1 MQKVNI
7 KTIFRDYKESYTKEE
22 IADLESFLDDTK
34 KNGMFEFAVDDS
46 YLMVAFN
53 SDTEVVDTRVLQNYL
68 YDNNEIAFEA
78 YYDPQEVEIAN

>member
-34 KNGMFEFAVDDS
+34 ENGMFEFAVDDS

>member
-7 KTIFRDYKESYTKEE
+7 KTIFRDYKESYSKEE
-22 IADLESFLDDTK
+22 IAELESFLDDTK
-34 KNGMFEFAVDDS
+34 ENGMFEFAVDDS
-46 YLMVAFN
+46 YIMVAFN

-78 YYDPQEVEIAN
+78 YYDPQVVEIAN

>member
-22 IADLESFLDDTK
+22 MADLESFLDDTK
-34 KNGMFEFAVDDS
+34 KNSMFEFAVDDS

>member
-22 IADLESFLDDTK
+22 MADLESFLDDTK

>member
-22 IADLESFLDDTK
+22 MADLESFLDDTK
-34 KNGMFEFAVDDS
+34 ENGMFEFAVDDS

-78 YYDPQEVEIAN
+78 YYDPQEVKITN

>member
-34 KNGMFEFAVDDS
+34 ENGMFEFAVDDS

-68 YDNNEIAFEA
+68 YDNDEIAFEA
-78 YYDPQEVEIAN
+78 YYDPQEVEITN

>member
-7 KTIFRDYKESYTKEE
+7 KTIFRDYKESYSKEE

-34 KNGMFEFAVDDS
+34 ENGMFEFAVDDS
-46 YLMVAFN
+46 YIMVAFN

-78 YYDPQEVEIAN
+78 YYDSQVVEIVN

>member
-1 MQKVNI
+1 MKKVNI

-34 KNGMFEFAVDDS
+34 ENGMFEFAVDDS

-78 YYDPQEVEIAN
+78 YYNPQEVEIAN

>member
-34 KNGMFEFAVDDS
+34 ENGMFEFAVDDS

-53 SDTEVVDTRVLQNYL
+53 SDTEVVDTRALQNYL

-78 YYDPQEVEIAN
+78 YYDPQEVEFAN